1 MRDIRASWFE
11 TALARLLPMR
21 SEHLTR
27 RRFLKSTA
35 AGLSAIAMSDVARA
49 QLATQPPPKHVTAD
63 EFSVAAPV
71 SIEVN
76 ARPIPSFDTRDHSRV
91 RFGSLEY
98 RSGLILTSRFRGFGG
113 LSGLRL
119 DTRGERF
126 ISISDKG
133 SWFTGRIVYNGREM
147 TGLDD
152 VEAAPML
159 GPDGR
164 PITARGWFDSE
175 SIALDGPFVYIG
187 LERVNQVLRFDFSK
201 GFTRSRGE
209 VVPLPPRARKLPYN
223 KGLEALVMVPKG
235 LPLAGTLI
243 AISERGL
250 DRDGN
255 LIAFLIG
262 GPTPGQFS
270 VRRTDNFDVSD
281 AALLP
286 SGDLLVLERKFSLL
300 AGVGIR
306 IRRIDLKSVVPGALV
321 DGPSIFDADFAYEI
335 DNMEGIDAHVT
346 PQGDTVLTMVSDD
359 NFAIIQR
366 TLLLQFTLVQ

>member
-11 TALARLLPMR
+11 TALARLLTMR

-76 ARPIPSFDTRDHSRV
+76 ARPIPSFDTRDHSHV

-133 SWFTGRIVYNGREM
+133 SWFTGRIVYRGREM
-147 TGLDD
+147 TGLAD
-152 VEAAPML
+152 VEASPL
-159 GPDGR
+159 
-164 PITARGWFDSE
+164 
-175 SIALDGPFVYIG
+175 
-187 LERVNQVLRFDFSK
+187 LRA
-201 GFTRSRGE
+201 GGQP
-209 VVPLPPRARKLPYN
+209 VPA
-223 KGLEALVMVPKG
+223 
-235 LPLAGTLI
+235 
-243 AISERGL
+243 
-250 DRDGN
+250 
-255 LIAFLIG
+255 
-262 GPTPGQFS
+262 
-270 VRRTDNFDVSD
+270 
-281 AALLP
+281 
-286 SGDLLVLERKFSLL
+286 
-300 AGVGIR
+300 
-306 IRRIDLKSVVPGALV
+306 PGAQQLH
-321 DGPSIFDADFAYEI
+321 
-335 DNMEGIDAHVT
+335 AH
-346 PQGDTVLTMVSDD
+346 
-359 NFAIIQR
+359 AA
-366 TLLLQFTLVQ
+366 

>member
-1 MRDIRASWFE
+1 MGE
-11 TALARLLPMR
+11 TV
-21 SEHLTR
+21 SR

-35 AGLSAIAMSDVARA
+35 AGLSAIAVPGLARA
-49 QLATQPPPKHVTAD
+49 QLATQPPPKPIPPD
-63 EFSVAAPV
+63 KYSVAAPV

-76 ARPIPSFDTRDHSRV
+76 ARPLPSFDTRDRQHV

-98 RSGLILTSRFRGFGG
+98 RSGLILTSQFRGFGG

-119 DTRGERF
+119 DARGERF
-126 ISISDKG
+126 ISISDRG
-133 SWFTGRIVYNGREM
+133 NWFTGRIVYNGREM

-187 LERVNQVLRFDFSK
+187 LERVNQLLRFDFSK

-209 VVPLPPRARKLPYN
+209 VMPLPPAAKKLPFN
-223 KGLEALVMVPKG
+223 RGLEALVMVPKG

-250 DRDGN
+250 DHDGN
-255 LIAFLIG
+255 LMAFLIG
-262 GPTPGQFS
+262 GPAPGQFS
-270 VRRTDNFDVSD
+270 LRRTDNYDVSD
-281 AALLP
+281 AVLLP
-286 SGDLLVLERKFSLL
+286 SGDLLVLERKFSFL

-306 IRRIDLKSVVPGALV
+306 IRRIALKSVAPGAVV
-321 DGPSIFDADFAYEI
+321 DGPSIFDADFGHEI
-335 DNMEGIDAHVT
+335 DNMEGIDAHVS
-346 PQGDTVLTMVSDD
+346 PEGDTVLTMVSDD
-359 NFAIIQR
+359 NFSMIQR
-366 TLLLQFTLVQ
+366 TLLLQFTLVE

>member
-1 MRDIRASWFE
+1 
-11 TALARLLPMR
+11 LPEER
-21 SEHLTR
+21 TTLPPLTCDLSR
-27 RRFLKSTA
+27 RRFLEFTA
-35 AGLSAIAMSDVARA
+35 AGLSVVVLPDLARA
-49 QLATQPPPKHVTAD
+49 QLATQPPPKPFPAN
-63 EFSVAAPV
+63 EFSGAAPV

-76 ARPIPSFDTRDHSRV
+76 ARPLPAFDPRDRSRV
-91 RFGSLEY
+91 RFGSLRY

-113 LSGLRL
+113 LSGIRL
-119 DTRGERF
+119 DARGERF
-126 ISISDKG
+126 ISFSDRG
-133 SWFTGRIVYNGREM
+133 NWFTGRIVYSGREM
-147 TGLDD
+147 TGLAD

-209 VVPLPPRARKLPYN
+209 VVPLPPAAKKLPNN
-223 KGLEALVMVPKG
+223 KGLEALVMVPKD

-250 DRDGN
+250 DAGGN
-255 LIAFLIG
+255 LIAFLVG

-281 AALLP
+281 AVLLP
-286 SGDLLVLERKFSLL
+286 SGDLLILERKFSLL
-300 AGVGIR
+300 GGVGIR
-306 IRRIDLKSVVPGALV
+306 IRRIPLASVAPGAVV
-321 DGPSIFDADFAYEI
+321 DGPSIFDADLNLEI

-346 PQGDTVLTMVSDD
+346 GEGDTVLTLVSDD
-359 NFAIIQR
+359 NFSMIQR
-366 TLLLQFTLVQ
+366 TLLLQFTLVK